1 MEEKKASEGSLNF
14 STVQPL
20 IDMSFWLKFTAK
32 KLDEWKLECPK
43 VDIQGTIS
51 MPMSKNISSNLVIDE
66 NGFGQKTKSTGGLL
80 EFNVSGKFIHFNT
93 IEDY

>member
-1 MEEKKASEGSLNF
+1 MEKPSEGCLNF

-20 IDMSFWLKFTAK
+20 IDMSFWLKFTQN
-32 KLDEWKLECPK
+32 KLDDWKLDCPQ

-51 MPMSKNISSNLVIDE
+51 MPMSKNVSSNLVIDE

-80 EFNVSGKFIHFNT
+80 EFQVPGKFIHFNT
-93 IEDY
+93 IEEY